1 MSNDETTHRIL
12 GRIESELS
20 QIKSSVS
27 NLQRDMSEI
36 AGGLAVVL
44 NRTDENRDRLTH
56 LDSDF
61 ENMIA
66 ELEAS
71 KKKHPAYKNKFKDLA
86 NISLPDLQMTRAVL
100 QQWRAQHLSRR
111 M

>member
-1 MSNDETTHRIL
+1 MANNDETYRIL
-12 GRIESELS
+12 GRIESELG

-27 NLQRDMSEI
+27 NLQRDVSEI

-44 NRTDENRDRLTH
+44 NRTDENRDRLTRI
-56 LDSDF
+56 DSDF

-71 KKKHPAYKNKFKDLA
+71 KKKHPTFKAKSKTLS
-86 NISLPDLQMTRAVL
+86 NISLLDLQKTKRVL
-100 QQWRAQHLSRR
+100 QQWRVWHPSQR

>member
-44 NRTDENRDRLTH
+44 NRSDENKAEI
-56 LDSDF
+56 SV
-61 ENMIA
+61 IKQ
-66 ELEAS
+66 ELESS
-71 KKKHPAYKNKFKDLA
+71 KKKHQTFKIKSNGLS
-86 NISLPDLQMTRAVL
+86 NISLPDLQRTRAVL

>member
-1 MSNDETTHRIL
+1 MSNDETHRIL

-27 NLQRDMSEI
+27 NLQRDVSEI

-66 ELEAS
+66 ELETS
-71 KKKHPAYKNKFKDLA
+71 KKKHPNYATKSSSLL
-86 NISLPDLQMTRAVL
+86 NISLPDLQKTKRVL
-100 QQWRAQHLSRR
+100 QQWRTLHQSRR